1 VLLRLRSR
9 SARQLGGGV
18 AAAAVVTLLAG
29 CGTTS
34 TEDARSADE
43 FVDSI
48 GVNTHSYYRTESYAN
63 YAWRKKLLGSGIR
76 HIREN
81 LQRASA
87 TQASRV
93 RDLYAT
99 AGIRAS
105 FIFDPRRDRGGS
117 VSELLARLKSSMLA
131 ATAQVEG
138 PNEYENA
145 PEADWHEVAAAA
157 GEYQAELYSRVKG
170 DPATAHLTVL
180 GPSVAHPTGYGA
192 WGNLSEWLDQGN
204 MHSYPGGR
212 MPSANLDEWTVAA
225 QTTSGAKPVQATETG
240 YHNALSTTD
249 EHEPA
254 SERAAGI
261 YLPRTYLEYFR
272 RGVKRTFA
280 YELLDE
286 GTSSSDIEEAFG
298 LLHND
303 YSDKPAMVALRNLI
317 ALLEDPGPAFTPGS
331 LGYSLD
337 HAPSD
342 VRQVLLQKRDGSF
355 WLALWREVSVWDEID
370 RKDLYPGRASV
381 TLNLPDSVAE
391 AAVYLPHRS
400 TTAIRTVVD
409 PTSLTL
415 DIGPAVTLVEL
426 PTRAEAVAT
435 AEFPFT
441 DGPD

>member
-1 VLLRLRSR
+1 
-9 SARQLGGGV
+9 
-18 AAAAVVTLLAG
+18 LLAG
-29 CGTTS
+29 CNTTS
-34 TEDARSADE
+34 SEEARTADE

-48 GVNTHSYYRTESYAN
+48 GVNTHSYYKTGPYAN
-63 YAWRKKLLGSGIR
+63 YAWREKLLGSGIR

-81 LQRASA
+81 LQRGSA

-93 RDLYAT
+93 NDLYA
-99 AGIRAS
+99 AGGIRAS

-117 VSELLARLKSSMLA
+117 VSELLWRLKSSMLA

-138 PNEYENA
+138 PNEYEDE
-145 PEADWHEVAAAA
+145 PEADWPEVAAAA
-157 GEYQAELYSRVKG
+157 GEYQADLYSMVKG

-180 GPSVAHPTGYGA
+180 GPSVAHPTGYAA

-212 MPSANLDEWTVAA
+212 MPSASLGEWTVAA

-249 EHEPA
+249 AHKPA

-261 YLPRTYLEYFR
+261 YLPRTYLEHFR

-298 LLHND
+298 LLRSD
-303 YSDKPAMVALRNLI
+303 YSDKPSMVALRNLI
-317 ALLEDPGPAFTPGS
+317 ALLQDPGPAFEPGS
-331 LGYSLD
+331 LKYSLVN
-337 HAPSD
+337 APSD

-355 WLALWREVSVWDEID
+355 WLALWREVSVWDQTD
-370 RKDLYPGRASV
+370 REDFHPGSASV
-381 TLNLPDSVAE
+381 TLDLAE
-391 AAVYLPHRS
+391 PVVQAAVYLPNRS
-400 TTAIRTVVD
+400 TTATRTVGAAA
-409 PTSLTL
+409 SLTL

-426 PTRAEAVAT
+426 TTRSEAA
-435 AEFPFT
+435 A
-441 DGPD
+441 